1 MSRPIIKAEDILV
14 WNVLEGPILAEDMP
28 EEERPDHPSY
38 VAYLVLGVTT
48 KARPTIMFEYELWFD
63 DFNEAYN
70 YKQKVDRL
78 MEAVGIAEVLEE

>member
-1 MSRPIIKAEDILV
+1 MREPKPEDILV

-48 KARPTIMFEYELWFD
+48 KARPTIMFEYELWFSSLD
-63 DFNEAYN
+63 EAYK
-70 YKQKVDRL
+70 YKRKVDMC
-78 MEAVGIAEVLEE
+78 MEPKSITEVLM